1 MRLAAPERFALSHP
15 RGESAIWCGA
25 GALAGA
31 AEELHAWVAGR
42 RLFVLSSPRVRALH
56 GASLDQVRAAAA
68 AVEELSAP
76 DGEAAKT
83 LAEAERLWREMA
95 ARGGRRDSRLVCLG
109 GGSLTDLGG
118 FVAGAFLRGVEVA
131 HCPTTLLAQVDAA
144 IGGKTAVDLPE
155 GKNLV
160 GLFHHPAF
168 VVADAAWLGTLPRAA
183 LREGLVE
190 AIKVAALLAPEL
202 LARIER
208 DLDRLLA
215 GEGEALGPVVSAA
228 ARAKAEVVARDPEE
242 RGERAL
248 LNFGHT
254 LGHALETAAGHG
266 TLGHGDA
273 VAWGIRFALL
283 LARERGWAFDLAPRL
298 AALLDRLAPPVLPAL
313 DPAAVLAA
321 LGRDKKGVEAG
332 PRWVLPEALGRGRWG
347 IALAPEE
354 VAARLSAFLA
364 PSPGAGASSP
374 RGL

>member
-1 MRLAAPERFALSHP
+1 MTARAAERLSLSHP

-25 GALAGA
+25 GALAA
-31 AEELHAWVAGR
+31 AGEELRAWAAGR

-56 GASLDQVRAAAA
+56 GAALDPVRAAAA

-83 LAEAERLWREMA
+83 IGEAERLWREMA
-95 ARGGRRDSRLVCLG
+95 ARGGRRDSRLLCLG

-118 FVAGAFLRGVEVA
+118 FVAGAFLRGIEVA

-160 GLFHHPAF
+160 GLFHHPAL
-168 VVADAAWLGTLPRAA
+168 VVAEAAWLATLSREA
-183 LREGLVE
+183 LREGLAEVV
-190 AIKVAALLAPEL
+190 KVAALLAPDL
-202 LARIER
+202 LARVER

-215 GEGEALGPVVSAA
+215 GEALGPVVSAA

-266 TLGHGDA
+266 ALAHGDA

-283 LARERGWAFDLAPRL
+283 LARDRGWASDLAPRL
-298 AALLDRLAPPVLPAL
+298 ETLLDRLAPPALPPL
-313 DPAAVLAA
+313 EPAAVLAA

-332 PRWVLPEALGRGRWG
+332 PRWVLPESLGRGRWG
-347 IALAPEE
+347 IAVPPDAVAGRLAGFLA
-354 VAARLSAFLA
+354 AARSGSL
-364 PSPGAGASSP
+364 

>member
-1 MRLAAPERFALSHP
+1 LSRGAPERFALAHP
-15 RGESAIWCGA
+15 RGECAIWCGA
-25 GALAGA
+25 GALAA
-31 AEELHAWVAGR
+31 AEGELRAWVAGR

-56 GASLDQVRAAAA
+56 GAALDPLRAAAA
-68 AVEELSAP
+68 AVEELAAP

-95 ARGGRRDSRLVCLG
+95 SRGGRRDSRLVCLG

-118 FVAGAFLRGVEVA
+118 FVAGAFLRGIAVA

-160 GLFHHPAF
+160 GLFHHPAL
-168 VVADAAWLGTLPRAA
+168 VVADSGWLGTLPRAA

-190 AIKVAALLAPEL
+190 AIKVASLLAPEL
-202 LARIER
+202 LERIER

-215 GEGEALGPVVSAA
+215 GEGAALGPVVAAA
-228 ARAKAEVVARDPEE
+228 ARVKAEVVASDPEE
-242 RGERAL
+242 RGERSL

-266 TLGHGDA
+266 TLAHGDA

-283 LARERGWAFDLAPRL
+283 LAGERGWAADLAPRL
-298 AALLDRLAPPVLPAL
+298 EALLDRLAPPALPPL
-313 DPAAVLAA
+313 DPAAILAA

-347 IALAPEE
+347 LALPPDEIASRLA
-354 VAARLSAFLA
+354 AFLA
-364 PSPGAGASSP
+364 ATGAVSP